1 MGHDRLGN
9 EFEKT
14 LCQAEAGPENRNDYE
29 RTEEAPA
36 FCVLEGR
43 LDGSGDGVQMGSDL
57 GNHQV
62 GDIVEQETELL
73 TAAILVPQTGH
84 SVGDERVVQDGHEV
98 E

>member
-1 MGHDRLGN
+1 M
-9 EFEKT
+9 
-14 LCQAEAGPENRNDYE
+14 
-29 RTEEAPA
+29 
-36 FCVLEGR
+36 
-43 LDGSGDGVQMGSDL
+43 DGSGDGVQMGSDL